1 MAFQSDNLKK
11 IVPMDISHLENFLSN
26 RQIMIEEK
34 LLKCYAEETA
44 SRVMVL
50 VTEYSSKTKTM
61 NCQTSRY
68 KIIIIILNY
77 SYE

>member
-11 IVPMDISHLENFLSN
+11 IVPMEISHLENFLSN

-44 SRVMVL
+44 KFDCVCTAVMNILTVL
-50 VTEYSSKTKTM
+50 S
-61 NCQTSRY
+61 
-68 KIIIIILNY
+68 LD
-77 SYE
+77 